1 MHDRSAWASVA
12 FWAALGTAV
21 FVAGWRM
28 DRLSHQGIA
37 PWSAPGLL
45 PAVVGALMVAFALVL
60 ALQTWREGAAPPR
73 GSAADEA
80 GEVDMAG
87 KAADAAGAGAAEP
100 GDSWRGSILATV
112 LCVHFA
118 GVSLGHGWP
127 FQVEAALFILGFTA
141 VFRWPEWRAEGR
153 LARGLAQTTAVAV
166 VAAVAIAWLF
176 ESVFLVR
183 LP

>member
-1 MHDRSAWASVA
+1 MSSRRGEWLGVA
-12 FWAALGTAV
+12 FWAALGATL

-60 ALQTWREGAAPPR
+60 ALQVWR
-73 GSAADEA
+73 ADEA
-80 GEVDMAG
+80 PEDAQAAATPA
-87 KAADAAGAGAAEP
+87 KQADAADAADAADRPAGWGASA
-100 GDSWRGSILATV
+100 LATV
-112 LCVHFA
+112 LCVLFA
-118 GVSLGHGWP
+118 GASLGRGWP

-141 VFRWPEWRAEGR
+141 IFRWREWRAAGGV
-153 LARGLAQTTAVAV
+153 LRGLAQTAVIAV
-166 VAAVAIAWLF
+166 VAAVAISWLF

>member
-1 MHDRSAWASVA
+1 MSPRGEWMGVA
-12 FWAALGTAV
+12 FWAGLGSTI

-60 ALQTWREGAAPPR
+60 ALQAWRGPEAVGETGATDDPPAPAASSPWA
-73 GSAADEA
+73 GSALATA
-80 GEVDMAG
+80 LCVLF
-87 KAADAAGAGAAEP
+87 AGA
-100 GDSWRGSILATV
+100 
-112 LCVHFA
+112 
-118 GVSLGHGWP
+118 SLGRGWP
-127 FQVEAALFILGFTA
+127 FQAEAAAFILAFTTL
-141 VFRWPEWRAEGR
+141 FRWHEWRAEGR
-153 LARGLAQTTAVAV
+153 VGRGLAQTAVIAV
-166 VAAVAIAWLF
+166 VASLAISWLF

>member
-1 MHDRSAWASVA
+1 MSPRGEWMGVA
-12 FWAALGTAV
+12 FWAGLGTTV

-45 PAVVGALMVAFALVL
+45 PAVVGALMVAFAVVL
-60 ALQTWREGAAPPR
+60 AFQLLQGGEAADNAQAGATPAEPAEPTAWG
-73 GSAADEA
+73 GSA
-80 GEVDMAG
+80 
-87 KAADAAGAGAAEP
+87 
-100 GDSWRGSILATV
+100 LATV
-112 LCVHFA
+112 LCVLFA

-141 VFRWPEWRAEGR
+141 IFRWREWRAEGR
-153 LARGLAQTTAVAV
+153 VARGLAQTAVIATL
-166 VAAVAIAWLF
+166 AAVAISWLF

>member
-1 MHDRSAWASVA
+1 MSPRGEWLGVA
-12 FWAALGTAV
+12 FWAGLGTSL

-60 ALQTWREGAAPPR
+60 AVQAWRDAQRAQGHAHGPGVVEASPP
-73 GSAADEA
+73 
-80 GEVDMAG
+80 
-87 KAADAAGAGAAEP
+87 AEST
-100 GDSWRGSILATV
+100 SWRGSALATV
-112 LCVHFA
+112 LCVLFA
-118 GVSLGHGWP
+118 GASLGRGWP
-127 FQVEAALFILGFTA
+127 FQVEAAGFILVFTTL
-141 VFRWPEWRAEGR
+141 FRWREWRAEGR
-153 LARGLAQTTAVAV
+153 VARGLAQTAVIAV
-166 VAAVAIAWLF
+166 VASMAISWLF

>member
-12 FWAALGTAV
+12 FWAGLGTAV

-73 GSAADEA
+73 DGAADEA
-80 GEVDMAG
+80 DRARHAE
-87 KAADAAGAGAAEP
+87 DAAGTEAAEP
-100 GDSWRGSILATV
+100 GDSWRGSLLATV
-112 LCVHFA
+112 LCVLFA

-141 VFRWPEWRAEGR
+141 VFRWHEWRAEGR
-153 LARGLAQTTAVAV
+153 LARGLAQTAAVAV

>member
-1 MHDRSAWASVA
+1 MSPRGEWVGVA
-12 FWAALGTAV
+12 FWAALGTSI

-60 ALQTWREGAAPPR
+60 ALRVWR
-73 GSAADEA
+73 A
-80 GEVDMAG
+80 GEAPEDSQAAATPAEEAD
-87 KAADAAGAGAAEP
+87 AADAAERPAW
-100 GDSWRGSILATV
+100 SGSALATV
-112 LCVHFA
+112 LCVLFA
-118 GVSLGHGWP
+118 GASLGRGWP

-141 VFRWPEWRAEGR
+141 IFRWREWRAAGGV
-153 LARGLAQTTAVAV
+153 LRGLAQTAVIAV
-166 VAAVAIAWLF
+166 VAAVAISWLF